1 MKEIIRWYEELHV
14 IPEVVWKEFKTTD
27 KIAAILDEI
36 GVSYQRFPDMTGIVA
51 EMGQGDEVIA
61 VRADIDALWQ
71 EVDGVWQGN
80 HSCGHDANIAMVLGA
95 IFSLKDTGLAKKIRF
110 IFQPA
115 EEKGEGALALIEK
128 GVMDQ
133 VTHLFGIHLRPIEEL
148 PLGKVSASIRHGAHV
163 ALIGKVEG
171 VDAHAAR
178 PHQGQN
184 ALDVIASLHQLLK
197 TIYIDPSEAC
207 SVKLTKV
214 IAGGES
220 INIIP
225 GVAEFAIDVRA
236 QKNEVLSKICT
247 KVEQIIGKLEALFEM
262 TINWEWTGYTPA
274 AEVSKEAEEIVEE
287 AIKSLFGEKAFVPFV
302 ITPGGD
308 DFHFYTIKRPDVK
321 ASMIG
326 VGANLKPGLHHPKM
340 FFDKSALHQGAKI
353 LAETLR
359 RV

>member
-1 MKEIIRWYEELHV
+1 MKEILKWYREFHA
-14 IPEVVWKEFKTTD
+14 IPEVGWKEFKTTE
-27 KIAAILDEI
+27 KIASILEEM
-36 GVSYQRFPDMTGIVA
+36 GVGYERFSEMTGIIA
-51 EMGQGDEVIA
+51 EIGQGDEVIA

-95 IFSLKDTGLAKKIRF
+95 ILYLREKPLKKKIRF

-128 GVMDQ
+128 GVMEQ

-163 ALIGKVEG
+163 SLIGKVEG
-171 VDAHAAR
+171 IDAHAAR
-178 PHQGQN
+178 PHQGKN
-184 ALDVIASLHQLLK
+184 SLDVIVALHQLLN

-225 GVAEFAIDVRA
+225 GAAEFAIDVRA
-236 QKNEVLSKICT
+236 QKNDVLAKIRT
-247 KVEQIIGKLEALFEM
+247 QVEHIINHLEELFGNK
-262 TINWEWTGYTPA
+262 IDWEWSGYTPA
-274 AEVSKEAEEIVEE
+274 AEVSHEAEKVAEG
-287 AIKSLFGEKAFVPFV
+287 AIKSLLGEEGFAPSVV
-302 ITPGGD
+302 TPGGD
-308 DFHFYTIKRPDVK
+308 DFHFYTIKKPQIK

-326 VGANLKPGLHHPKM
+326 VGANLQPGLHHPKM
-340 FFDKSALHQGAKI
+340 NFDQSALVQGAQI
-353 LAETLR
+353 LAETIHR
-359 RV
+359 A

>member
-1 MKEIIRWYEELHV
+1 MEEILKWYEEFHK
-14 IPEVVWKEFKTTD
+14 IPEVGWKEFKTTD
-27 KIAAILDEI
+27 KIASILDEH
-36 GVSYQRFPDMTGIVA
+36 GVSYKRLPNMTGIVA
-51 EMGQGDEVIA
+51 EIGEGEEVIA

-80 HSCGHDANIAMVLGA
+80 HSCGHDANIAMVLGS
-95 IFSLKDTGLAKKIRF
+95 ILFLKDKSLKKTIRY

-115 EEKGEGALALIEK
+115 EEIGEGALALLDEGIME
-128 GVMDQ
+128 D

-148 PLGKVSASIRHGAHV
+148 PLGKVSASIQHGAHV
-163 ALIGKVEG
+163 SLIGKVVG

-184 ALDVIASLHQLLK
+184 ALDVIVTLHQLLK
-197 TIYIDPSEAC
+197 TIYMDPSEAC

-225 GVAEFAIDVRA
+225 GAAEFAVDVRA
-236 QKNEVLSKICT
+236 QKNDVLSAIRIQ
-247 KVEQIIGKLEALFEM
+247 VEHILDKLEALFG
-262 TINWEWTGYTPA
+262 IKIDWEWTSFTPA
-274 AEVSKEAEEIVEE
+274 AEVSREAEEIAEGAIKALLGEE
-287 AIKSLFGEKAFVPFV
+287 AFAPSV

-308 DFHFYTIKRPDVK
+308 DFHYYTIKKPHIK

-340 FFDKSALHQGAKI
+340 NFDKSALSQGAEV
-353 LAETLR
+353 LAETLLR
-359 RV
+359 A